1 LSYRGSGQG
10 FYKLQLAYPQGES
23 FNSGGAVLPQFI
35 EAAMR
40 LATIRT
46 AEGPRAAVR
55 RGDIYI
61 DLYATDSTLP
71 GSVRELLSGGPA
83 ALQAAQRAAQSR
95 KVISYPA
102 DRVQLLSPVPDPRKI
117 VCLGLNY
124 RDHAAESGAP
134 IPKDPILFSKYATA
148 LIGQGEAI
156 VLPAISNEVD
166 YEAELV
172 VVVGRQGRHI
182 PVDAAL
188 SYVAGYTIG
197 HDVSARDWQLKKDGK
212 QWMAGK
218 TFDTFAPTGPVL
230 VTADEVPAPQALR
243 IQLRLNGQTM
253 QDSNTREMIFSVG
266 FVLSHVSRIFT
277 LQPGDLIFTGTP
289 PGVGMAQKPPVYLK
303 PGDVV
308 EVEIDGLG
316 VLENPVVAQE
326 G

>member
-1 LSYRGSGQG
+1 
-10 FYKLQLAYPQGES
+10 
-23 FNSGGAVLPQFI
+23 
-35 EAAMR
+35 MR

-46 AEGPRAAVR
+46 PEGPRAAVL
-55 RGDIYI
+55 RGDAYV
-61 DLYATDSTLP
+61 DLYATDSALP
-71 GSVRELLSGGPA
+71 SSVRELLAGGPPALMA
-83 ALQAAQRAAQSR
+83 AERAAQAR
-95 KVISYPA
+95 KVVTYPA
-102 DRVQLLSPVPDPRKI
+102 ERVHLLSPVPDPRKI

-172 VVVGRQGRHI
+172 VVVGKQGRHI
-182 PVDAAL
+182 PVDAAM
-188 SYVAGYTIG
+188 SFIAGYTIG

-230 VTADEVPAPQALR
+230 VTGDEVPDPHALPIR
-243 IQLRLNGQTM
+243 LRLNGQTM

-266 FVLSHVSRIFT
+266 FVIAHLSKIFT
-277 LQPGDLIFTGTP
+277 LEPGDLIFTGTP
-289 PGVGMAQKPPVYLK
+289 PGVGMARKPPVYLK
-303 PGDVV
+303 GGDVA

-316 VLENPVVAQE
+316 VLRNPVVQGDAST
-326 G
+326 